1 MKIIGLTGGIGSG
14 KSTVAKMF
22 NELGVPIYYSDD
34 EAKRLM
40 NTSDQIKKGLID
52 VFGQKSFENGK
63 LNRAYIAAL
72 VFNDKEKLK
81 NLNAIVHP
89 EVKSNF
95 KKWIM
100 NQNAPYIIQENPLI
114 FENNSQHDFDLVI
127 TVTAPKKNRIKRVM
141 ARDGLSENQVLDRVK
156 NQLDDE
162 SKINGSD
169 FVIINDTLNHTKIQ
183 VERINQEIL
192 AQIS

>member
-1 MKIIGLTGGIGSG
+1 LKIIGLTGGIGSG

-63 LNRAYIAAL
+63 LNRTYIAAL